1 MNANE
6 PSGKEASGTV
16 DEQRA
21 EWEGVNYGMTVCANG
36 VVNVENRNY
45 GDDSGAHTY
54 SVEVVDGAE
63 HFAAVEGARPAPV
76 QHGTLPGAASG
87 DQRDAAGERGDQN
100 NAGDTSGHLYWIAIR
115 AITGR

>member
-1 MNANE
+1 ME
-6 PSGKEASGTV
+6 GDQRVVVPTRGSVGQTEVILDFGRLG
-16 DEQRA
+16 DEGRGA
-21 EWEGVNYGMTVCANG
+21 LE
-36 VVNVENRNY
+36 VVN
-45 GDDSGAHTY
+45 
-54 SVEVVDGAE
+54 GAE

-76 QHGTLPGAASG
+76 QHGTLPGAATG